1 MDKKRGRVVHV
12 KCVLS
17 IGSISISSSSISR
30 NITMRAFLKAQRLAF
45 DTTKA
50 LLALRRTR
58 ERAFR
63 FISPA

>member
-30 NITMRAFLKAQRLAF
+30 NITMRAFLKARV
-45 DTTKA
+45 
-50 LLALRRTR
+50 
-58 ERAFR
+58 
-63 FISPA
+63 SP